1 MSTLTAI
8 ACMRA
13 MYILAHPLPLLEGL
27 LNRTADVQVPVL
39 TRRHT
44 SLLAGIELV
53 SGRPGALFEA
63 AFDHRV
69 HHLLHDLLVGLVL
82 RLDHDRLLLLRG
94 ELVGIHFC
102 VAFCVLCC
110 AVL

>member
-1 MSTLTAI
+1 MHV
-8 ACMRA
+8 
-13 MYILAHPLPLLEGL
+13 MYILAHPLPFLEGL
-27 LNRTADVQVPVL
+27 LNGPADVQVPVL

-53 SGRPGALFEA
+53 AGRPGALFEA
-63 AFDHRV
+63 VLDHGV

-110 AVL
+110 AVLCDMCYAR

>member
-1 MSTLTAI
+1 MI
-8 ACMRA
+8 CA
-13 MYILAHPLPLLEGL
+13 MHSNLQPIEWLATKIEG
-27 LNRTADVQVPVL
+27 VL
-39 TRRHT
+39 G
-44 SLLAGIELV
+44 SD
-53 SGRPGALFEA
+53 SGRPCALFEA
-63 AFDHRV
+63 ALDHGV